1 MKSSIYSSK
10 LQTSTIALIGFAY
23 FVIAVVI
30 LYFLN
35 PEYDLISSFVGN
47 YDFRSY
53 EFLVASTFF
62 GLGFGSLAL
71 VIGLYQ
77 GMSRSMG
84 SWIGLLLLGIWSVGI
99 LIAGIFPANEGGS
112 TVPHMTTILIA
123 GIVPVEVEAYP
134 ETTYSFIHILAILGA
149 FFSLTLAAI
158 VLSWRFKREEK
169 WRSTFRFSL
178 TLALVMIA
186 ASILIF
192 QAIFLYF
199 HTEFYG
205 FSLKILTFSGL
216 FWLFLIV
223 TRLRFVVVT
232 PSCYLGLVRKTY
244 DKAKN
249 NNH

>member
-10 LQTSTIALIGFAY
+10 PQTSTIALIGFAY
-23 FVIAVVI
+23 FVIAVVT

-35 PEYDLISSFVGN
+35 PAYDLISSFEGN
-47 YDFRSY
+47 YDLGSY

-62 GLGFGSLAL
+62 GLGLGSLAL

-77 GMSRSMG
+77 GMSRSVG

-123 GIVPVEVEAYP
+123 GIFPVEVEAYP
-134 ETTYSFIHILAILGA
+134 ETTFSFIHILAILGA
-149 FFSLTLAAI
+149 LFSLTLAAI
-158 VLSWRFKREEK
+158 VLSWRFKREER
-169 WRSTFRFSL
+169 WRSTYRFSL
-178 TLALVMIA
+178 TLALAMIA

-192 QAIFLYF
+192 QAIFLNF

-205 FSLKILTFSGL
+205 FSLKFLTFSSL
-216 FWLFLIV
+216 FWLFLIA
-223 TRLRFVVVT
+223 TRLRFVVVK
-232 PSCYLGLVRKTY
+232 SVSK
-244 DKAKN
+244 
-249 NNH
+249 